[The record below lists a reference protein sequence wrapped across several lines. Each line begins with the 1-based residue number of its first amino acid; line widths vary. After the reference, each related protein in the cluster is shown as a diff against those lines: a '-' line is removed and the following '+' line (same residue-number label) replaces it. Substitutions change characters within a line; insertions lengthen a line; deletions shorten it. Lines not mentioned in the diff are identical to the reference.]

1 MTGLGKADFVSDL
14 IVWGGSFNTINKQ
27 LKNAYSE
34 LEKRKT
40 FIKDYL
46 KERGVKENEIV
57 FNAVSVSNEFKTNYS
72 NEGKYIDEEFVGY
85 RLTKSL
91 KIEWHEVE
99 KIDNISREITELLN
113 KGIQFYSGT
122 PRYYF
127 TKLSDL
133 KIE

>member
-1 MTGLGKADFVSDL
+1 VTGLGKADFVSDL
-14 IVWGGSFNTINKQ
+14 IVWGGSFNTLNKQ

-40 FIKDYL
+40 VIKDYL
-46 KERGVKENEIV
+46 KVRGVKENEIV

-122 PRYYF
+122 PR
-127 TKLSDL
+127 
-133 KIE
+133 